1 MSIVAE
7 QYTHIVGVDTHAR
20 THTYAVMASTTGQ
33 VTDTATFPVN
43 PPGIIRAVTWIGR
56 RTNAGRTLVSVEGAS
71 SYGAGLTRALQDAGV
86 EVCDVRPPRRLARA
100 GTGKSDEIDA
110 AAAARAV
117 AGIDTSLLLRPRAGG
132 DRNALRILLN
142 ARRSLDRQ
150 RTADRHALTAL
161 ARTMDLGI
169 DARKAL
175 THAQIRVMSS
185 WRERPS
191 DILEVAVARGEA
203 RRLAR
208 AVVGTT
214 TELEANRAAL
224 APIVETMAPG
234 LLDVPGVGP
243 VTAATL
249 LVAYSHHGRVRSE
262 AAFAALAGV
271 SPIPAS
277 SGNTVRHRLNRHADR
292 QLNQALDTIARS
304 RMAFDPVTRDYVNRR
319 TREGKSRR
327 EIRRCLKRVIARQL
341 YRKIR
346 ALMP

>member
-7 QYTHIVGVDTHAR
+7 QYTHVVGVDTHAR
-20 THTYAVMASTTGQ
+20 THTYAVMASITGQ
-33 VTDTATFPVN
+33 VTDTATFPAS
-43 PPGIIRAVTWIGR
+43 PPGIARALTWMR
-56 RTNAGRTLVSVEGAS
+56 RRSAGGKTLVSVEGAS
-71 SYGAGLTRALQDAGV
+71 SYGAGLTRALQSAGV
-86 EVCDVRPPRRLARA
+86 EVCDVRPPRRPARA
-100 GTGKSDEIDA
+100 GTGKSDEVDA

-117 AGIDTSLLLRPRAGG
+117 AGIDTTMLLRPRAGG

-142 ARRSLDRQ
+142 ARRSMDRQ
-150 RTADRHALTAL
+150 RTADRHTLTAL
-161 ARTMDLGI
+161 ARTMELGI
-169 DARKAL
+169 DARRAL
-175 THAQIRVMSS
+175 TLTQIRVMSS

-191 DILEVAVARGEA
+191 DTLEVAVARAEA

-208 AVVGTT
+208 AVTATT

-224 APIVETMAPG
+224 ARIVETMAPG

-243 VTAATL
+243 VTAAIL

-271 SPIPAS
+271 SPIPVS
-277 SGNTVRHRLNRHADR
+277 SGNTVRHRLNRHGDR

-304 RMAFDPVTRDYVNRR
+304 RMAFDPATADYVDRR